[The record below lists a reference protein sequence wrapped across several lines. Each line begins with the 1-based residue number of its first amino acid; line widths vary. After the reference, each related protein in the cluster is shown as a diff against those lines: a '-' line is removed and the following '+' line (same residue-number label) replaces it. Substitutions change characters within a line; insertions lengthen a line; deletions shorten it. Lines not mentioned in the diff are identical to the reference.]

1 MKKNLIIRILYKI
14 YQETKLFL
22 LQRNWKIINFFFFN
36 LSEFLFALLSK
47 KPNVKIECSPIINS
61 DYSIYQNIKIL
72 KETVDKN
79 PENINPRG
87 SVYDCISISPINF
100 INKTIKI
107 FGKNYTHLDM
117 GCGSGSFVYNSRE
130 LGVDSVGIDNYLNR
144 ENVPYWNSKYRNFF

>member
-47 KPNVKIECSPIINS
+47 KPNSKIEYDPIINS

-72 KETVDKN
+72 TKKK
-79 PENINPRG
+79 RG
-87 SVYDCISISPINF
+87 GGD
-100 INKTIKI
+100 
-107 FGKNYTHLDM
+107 
-117 GCGSGSFVYNSRE
+117 SR
-130 LGVDSVGIDNYLNR
+130 
-144 ENVPYWNSKYRNFF
+144 